1 MYRDNCDG
9 SVYYPHEGA
18 QDAPIGEFVL
28 DTEQEREE
36 GSEEAGEGFITLEL
50 FNIITSCSERERA
63 SERQRDDDD
72 DDDDD

>member
-1 MYRDNCDG
+1 LYRDNCDG

-50 FNIITSCSERERA
+50 FNNNIMFRERESVRA
-63 SERQRDDDD
+63 SER
-72 DDDDD
+72 